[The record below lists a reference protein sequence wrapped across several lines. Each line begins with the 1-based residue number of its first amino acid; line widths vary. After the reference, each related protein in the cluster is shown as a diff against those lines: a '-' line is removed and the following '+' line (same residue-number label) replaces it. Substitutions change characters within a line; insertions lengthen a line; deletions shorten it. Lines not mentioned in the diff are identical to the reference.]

1 MFYFFVIA
9 LHSANAIVKLKMTIK
24 SIQWSI
30 TISLFDQNDKM
41 ISITGDVSDVK
52 VPEEYYASYS
62 TTSGYENM
70 KMTISESTIITT
82 GKNLGKRNA
91 TNVLT
96 QALKEC
102 ESKYALKIKSGYRN
116 VLETKEEIKKTS
128 KQLPMPFPMAVKSWK
143 DHKAKLT
150 FPLYIQ
156 PKLDGIRMIVKYD
169 KGSVSLITRRLHDIT
184 GFTKLKFQL
193 GEMFENSKLDSFYID
208 GELYSHGTNLQTIS
222 GIVRNESIDES
233 IKDTL
238 QYHIFDCFDVNKP
251 DLTFTDRLTKLK
263 LFHDAFESFDT
274 RMVILTPTIQ
284 VNDESEADVEY
295 RRLINDG
302 FEGIIYKSKNR
313 PYEFDYNKEKRSS
326 WYLKRKK
333 QDDAEFPII
342 GFTQGKG
349 KDLNCIVFT
358 LQGPN
363 NKTFNSVPN
372 GTYEYRKSLYQQAIT
387 SFTTTFEGR
396 LAKVV
401 FDDLSKD
408 GVPLRGRIVQIGRD
422 LQFD

>member
-1 MFYFFVIA
+1 
-9 LHSANAIVKLKMTIK
+9 
-24 SIQWSI
+24 
-30 TISLFDQNDKM
+30 
-41 ISITGDVSDVK
+41 
-52 VPEEYYASYS
+52 
-62 TTSGYENM
+62 
-70 KMTISESTIITT
+70 
-82 GKNLGKRNA
+82 
-91 TNVLT
+91 
-96 QALKEC
+96 
-102 ESKYALKIKSGYRN
+102 
-116 VLETKEEIKKTS
+116 
-128 KQLPMPFPMAVKSWK
+128 
-143 DHKAKLT
+143 
-150 FPLYIQ
+150 
-156 PKLDGIRMIVKYD
+156 
-169 KGSVSLITRRLHDIT
+169 
-184 GFTKLKFQL
+184 
-193 GEMFENSKLDSFYID
+193 
-208 GELYSHGTNLQTIS
+208 
-222 GIVRNESIDES
+222 
-233 IKDTL
+233 
-238 QYHIFDCFDVNKP
+238 
-251 DLTFTDRLTKLK
+251 
-263 LFHDAFESFDT
+263 
-274 RMVILTPTIQ
+274 MVILTPTIQ